1 MKILITGGH
10 VTPALAIIEELQ
22 RIGGHEVVFVG
33 RKYPLDSENTLSLE
47 FKEIEKRGIKFISLP
62 TGRLARIISFAS
74 LKNAIRI
81 PLGIIRAYEILRVQ
95 KPDVILS
102 FGGYIAFPIALVGYF
117 LGIAVYTHEQTIRP
131 GLANRLIGKVAKS
144 VFISFDGTQKYFSK
158 DKVIVAGNPIRRFI
172 FEVHS
177 KPFEVSSGKKVI
189 YVTGG
194 SLGSHSI
201 NVHIGRL
208 LKDLLKKYIV
218 IHQTGDTKEYNDFE
232 KLTNQRFKL
241 PAEMRKNYILR
252 KHFFEDEIGYV
263 YSMSDLV
270 IGRAGA
276 NTFFELLALEKP
288 VLFIPL
294 PWSANHE
301 QQHQA
306 QIFKDNGVG
315 EVFIQ
320 SGRSDELIKVIEKM
334 LKNIDRYKNNFAR
347 LKFMYKQDATNTIL
361 SEILKGTASAELP
374 S

>member
-1 MKILITGGH
+1 M
-10 VTPALAIIEELQ
+10 TPALAIIEELQ
-22 RIGGHEVVFVG
+22 RIGGHEIIFVG
-33 RKYPLDSENTLSLE
+33 RKYPLESENTLSLE

-74 LKNAIRI
+74 IKNAIRI
-81 PLGIIRAYEILRVQ
+81 PLGIIRAYKILRVQ

-131 GLANRLIGKVAKS
+131 GLANRLLGKVAKS

-320 SGRSDELIKVIEKM
+320 SGRSDELFKVIEKM

-361 SEILKGTASAELP
+361 SEILKRTASVELP